1 MMWGY
6 GMDGMY
12 GAGGLLPALIV
23 GALLV
28 VPFWRLLPRH
38 GIPNWVSLVAIFP
51 PAALILLW
59 VIAFKDQ
66 FDGDGGR

>member
-6 GMDGMY
+6 GMGDG
-12 GAGGLLPALIV
+12 GGLLPALIF

-38 GIPNWVSLVAIFP
+38 GIPNWVSLAAIFP
-51 PAALILLW
+51 PAAVILLW
-59 VIAFKDQ
+59 VIAFKDKL
-66 FDGDGGR
+66 DGDGGR